1 VIATMRVMAT
11 RGDYDKVLEGITD
24 LSDNGKI
31 IAGTENANVLFKEL
45 MAFKDADPVLGRFGK
60 FGNIETAAWSTGK
73 RQDNRITFEQFATGK
88 LKDLNGEEKTTKFN
102 LIKALKGTSLIKAE
116 RTVFGEINNVS
127 QKYGVDLFDATL
139 SNVSSAALNFQSGG
153 DQMYSLINMITGLDA
168 ADWNNADT
176 RDDKVFELTQDPKKS
191 SILETGLKKAITFL
205 SKQKAANIISMKSDV
220 FNGIMQLF
228 TAKSF
233 KDLTADESE
242 IPTNPIEKQKYY
254 EAKLAEAK
262 NAAKEIFIKQIE
274 SSDARNVILS
284 SQKSGAIAQ
293 MDNNV
298 RALVFSDE
306 HGNLAEKIKTMKN
319 REEGRLEQDAKK
331 YNHKKSSK

>member
-1 VIATMRVMAT
+1 M
-11 RGDYDKVLEGITD
+11 ITD
-24 LSDNGKI
+24 
-31 IAGTENANVLFKEL
+31 
-45 MAFKDADPVLGRFGK
+45 
-60 FGNIETAAWSTGK
+60 
-73 RQDNRITFEQFATGK
+73 
-88 LKDLNGEEKTTKFN
+88 
-102 LIKALKGTSLIKAE
+102 
-116 RTVFGEINNVS
+116 
-127 QKYGVDLFDATL
+127 
-139 SNVSSAALNFQSGG
+139 
-153 DQMYSLINMITGLDA
+153 LDA

-176 RDDKVFELTQDPKKS
+176 RDDKVLELAQDPNKRDRLDS
-191 SILETGLKKAITFL
+191 GLKKATTFL

-242 IPTNPIEKQKYY
+242 IPTDPIEKQKYY
-254 EAKLAEAK
+254 EEKLAEAK
-262 NAAKEIFIKQIE
+262 NAAKEIFVKQIE

>member
-1 VIATMRVMAT
+1 
-11 RGDYDKVLEGITD
+11 
-24 LSDNGKI
+24 
-31 IAGTENANVLFKEL
+31 
-45 MAFKDADPVLGRFGK
+45 
-60 FGNIETAAWSTGK
+60 
-73 RQDNRITFEQFATGK
+73 
-88 LKDLNGEEKTTKFN
+88 
-102 LIKALKGTSLIKAE
+102 
-116 RTVFGEINNVS
+116 
-127 QKYGVDLFDATL
+127 
-139 SNVSSAALNFQSGG
+139 
-153 DQMYSLINMITGLDA
+153 MYSLINMITGLDA

-176 RDDKVFELTQDPKKS
+176 RDEKVLELTQDPKKS
-191 SILETGLKKAITFL
+191 SILEAGLKKATTFL

-254 EAKLAEAK
+254 EEKLAEAK
-262 NAAKEIFIKQIE
+262 NAAKEIFVKQIE

-284 SQKSGAIAQ
+284 SQKSGTIAQ

-319 REEGRLEQDAKK
+319 SEEGRLEQDAKK
-331 YNHKKSSK
+331 YNHKNNKKSSK

>member
-1 VIATMRVMAT
+1 
-11 RGDYDKVLEGITD
+11 
-24 LSDNGKI
+24 
-31 IAGTENANVLFKEL
+31 
-45 MAFKDADPVLGRFGK
+45 
-60 FGNIETAAWSTGK
+60 
-73 RQDNRITFEQFATGK
+73 
-88 LKDLNGEEKTTKFN
+88 
-102 LIKALKGTSLIKAE
+102 
-116 RTVFGEINNVS
+116 
-127 QKYGVDLFDATL
+127 
-139 SNVSSAALNFQSGG
+139 
-153 DQMYSLINMITGLDA
+153 
-168 ADWNNADT
+168 
-176 RDDKVFELTQDPKKS
+176 
-191 SILETGLKKAITFL
+191 
-205 SKQKAANIISMKSDV
+205 
-220 FNGIMQLF
+220 MQLF

-254 EAKLAEAK
+254 EEKLAEAK
-262 NAAKEIFIKQIE
+262 DAAKEIFIKQIE